1 MFLSDPRLV
10 DVTLAC
16 EDANSILVDVV
27 IIAEEDLVGNIL
39 LHISKPRFGQKA

>member
-16 EDANSILVDVV
+16 EDANSILVEVETVD
-27 IIAEEDLVGNIL
+27 AEK
-39 LHISKPRFGQKA
+39 HIRTVWCRFGS